1 MHRYRSPSRLAFT
14 LIELVV
20 VIVIMATL
28 STLAVLSTS
37 GVMDRYQLSRAA
49 ETIEMFDARARRDA
63 QSSRQPILAI
73 IQRNQQR
80 LLIGMPGD
88 TVSVPTA
95 AQYRLPRSVEITE
108 IRMRRRVTA
117 GGNFEI
123 HFNREGSSPTYA
135 LRLERGNMSRWLVV
149 LGVSGQ
155 VVLLEN
161 EGEVDEIMSL

>member
-1 MHRYRSPSRLAFT
+1 MHRCRAQGRLAFT
-14 LIELVV
+14 LIELVF
-20 VIVIMATL
+20 VIVIMGVLA
-28 STLAVLSTS
+28 TLAVLSTA
-37 GVMDRYQLSRAA
+37 GMMDRYKLSRAA

-63 QSSRQPILAI
+63 RASHQPILAI

-80 LLIGMPGD
+80 LVIGNPGD
-88 TVSVPTA
+88 AASRPTA

-123 HFNREGSSPTYA
+123 RFNREGSSPTYA
-135 LRLERGNMSRWLVV
+135 VRLERGNMSRWLVV

-155 VVLLEN
+155 VVVLEN